1 MRKQKLFSET
11 FTVMKSMRNL
21 HILRGDGVVDGIEL
35 DRAIV
40 SDSGKITVPKYH
52 VRPNALHNELKRYR
66 HVLRAVRK
74 KLVADQQRI
83 LGDLGSS
90 EADILKSH
98 IMITQ
103 DPFFTDEV
111 PSIITSKKR
120 NAEWVVRDGLN
131 NLLET
136 FKNIDN
142 IFFKERGRDIED
154 VSLRIIRTLKGEE
167 GIDLIKDL
175 EGILVVNELVPSM
188 IMYIDTKK
196 IKGIVSEI
204 GSETSHATIL
214 AKSLGIPV
222 IINVKDIT
230 TVVETGDPIIING
243 NVGQVVLHPTEQVI
257 SEYTKLR
264 EDYRAHLRSME
275 VDHDLPA
282 LTLDNHR
289 ISLRAN
295 IEFMPGADLA
305 LRYGAEGIGLFRTEL
320 PFLVNNR
327 LLSEKEQYNIY
338 MSLLKVFSDR
348 PITIRTLD
356 IGGDKFFPIQ
366 QSAPLSEPN
375 PFLGLRSIRVSLH
388 RPDIFK
394 VQLRALLRS
403 SIHGNLSILL
413 PMISSY
419 EEMERVLELIEDEKE
434 SLRKR
439 SIPFSE
445 NIQIGIMIEIPSAA
459 LEAEHLIEL
468 CDFFSIGTND
478 LIQYTLAVDRTNE
491 NVASY
496 YLPESPAVLQ
506 LIEHTARIAKERNKT
521 CAVCGELAG
530 NLLFT
535 PFFLGVGIDQ
545 LSMEPILIPQV
556 KELIR
561 KINLSDCVDVARQA
575 LVCKKVDEIRD
586 LLKKFN
592 SRYMEQDDAASS

>member
-1 MRKQKLFSET
+1 VT
-11 FTVMKSMRNL
+11 KSIR
-21 HILRGDGVVDGIEL
+21 HVRTLRGDGVVDGIEL
-35 DRAIV
+35 DKAIV
-40 SDSGKITVPKYH
+40 SDPGKITVPKYH
-52 VRPNALHNELKRYR
+52 VRPSALHNELRRYR
-66 HVLRAVRK
+66 HALRAVRK
-74 KLVADQQRI
+74 KLLDDQQRI
-83 LGDLGSS
+83 LSDLGTD

-111 PSIITSKKR
+111 SSTITGKKR
-120 NAEWVVRDGLN
+120 NAEWVVLEGLN
-131 NLLET
+131 KFLET

-167 GIDLIKDL
+167 GTDIIKDQ

-188 IMYIDTKK
+188 IMYLDTSK

-222 IINVKDIT
+222 IINVKDIAT
-230 TVVETGDPIIING
+230 IVETGDPIIIDG
-243 NVGQVVLHPTEQVI
+243 NVGQVVLHPSERVI
-257 SEYTKLR
+257 SEYKKLR
-264 EDYRAHLRSME
+264 KDYNAHLRSLE
-275 VDHDLPA
+275 ADHDLPA
-282 LTLDNHR
+282 VTLDDHR

-295 IEFMPGADLA
+295 IEFVPGADLA

-338 MSLLKVFSDR
+338 MSLSKIFGDR

-366 QSAPLSEPN
+366 QSAPRSEPN

-388 RPDIFK
+388 RPEIFK
-394 VQLRALLRS
+394 VQIRALLRAS
-403 SIHGNLSILL
+403 AHGNLSILL

-419 EEMERVLELIEDEKE
+419 EEMERVAELIEGEKK

-439 SIPFSE
+439 GMPFDE
-445 NIQIGIMIEIPSAA
+445 NIQTGIMIEIPSAA

-491 NVASY
+491 NVSSY

-506 LIEHTARIAKERNKT
+506 LIELSARIAKEHNKM

-535 PFFLGVGIDQ
+535 PFFLGVGISQ
-545 LSMEPILIPQV
+545 LSMESILIPQV

-561 KINLSDCVDVARQA
+561 KITLSDCVDVARESLA
-575 LVCKKVDEIRD
+575 CKKVDHIRE
-586 LLKKFN
+586 LFKEFN
-592 SRYMEQDDAASS
+592 AHYKEQDDTESS

>member
-1 MRKQKLFSET
+1 
-11 FTVMKSMRNL
+11 MKSMRSL
-21 HILRGDGVVDGIEL
+21 HILRGDGVVDGIEI
-35 DRAIV
+35 DRAVV
-40 SDSGKITVPKYH
+40 SDPGKISVPQYH
-52 VRPNALHNELKRYR
+52 VRPQALGSELKRYR
-66 HVLRAVRK
+66 QALRAVRK
-74 KLVADQQRI
+74 KLIDDQQRI
-83 LGDLGSS
+83 RRDLGTN

-98 IMITQ
+98 ILITQ
-103 DPFFTDEV
+103 DPFFADEV
-111 PSIITSKKR
+111 PSIISNRKR

-131 NLLET
+131 KLLET

-154 VSLRIIRTLKGEE
+154 VSLRIIRNLKGEE
-167 GIDLIKDL
+167 GTDLIKDL
-175 EGILVVNELVPSM
+175 NGILLVNELVPSM

-214 AKSLGIPV
+214 AKSLGVPV

-230 TVVETGDPIIING
+230 TAVKTGDQIIING
-243 NVGQVVLHPTEQVI
+243 NVGEVVLHPTEKVI
-257 SEYTKLR
+257 SEYKKLR
-264 EDYRAHLRSME
+264 ENYKSHLRSLE
-275 VDHDLPA
+275 VDHELPA
-282 LTLDNHR
+282 LTLDEHR
-289 ISLRAN
+289 ISLMAN

-338 MSLLKVFSDR
+338 MSLLKIFGDK
-348 PITIRTLD
+348 PATIRTLD

-403 SIHGNLSILL
+403 SAHGNLSILL

-419 EEMERVLELIEDEKE
+419 EEMEQVLALIDDEKRA
-434 SLRKR
+434 LRKK
-439 SIPFSE
+439 SIPFNE
-445 NIQIGIMIEIPSAA
+445 HVQIGIMIEIPSAA

-496 YLPESPAVLQ
+496 YSPENPAVLQ
-506 LIEHTARIAKERNKT
+506 LIAHSARIARTHNKT

-535 PFFLGVGIDQ
+535 PFFMGVGVDQ

-561 KINLSDCVDVARQA
+561 KVKQSDCEAVTKQVLASKR
-575 LVCKKVDEIRD
+575 VNEVKS
-586 LLKKFN
+586 LLQEFN
-592 SRYMEQDDAASS
+592 TRYMKQE